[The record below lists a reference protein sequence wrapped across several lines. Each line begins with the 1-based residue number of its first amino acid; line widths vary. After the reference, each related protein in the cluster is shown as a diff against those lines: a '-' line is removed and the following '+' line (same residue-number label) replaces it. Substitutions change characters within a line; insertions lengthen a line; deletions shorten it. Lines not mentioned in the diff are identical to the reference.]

1 MRAAVICSPKP
12 GAMNSFDV
20 DIREHFLASEDRQWH
35 PTKKGIMVLP
45 ELLPHVIGGVEAL
58 EDVCE
63 LGTVATIPK
72 SSRVFTGPHVRRAS
86 RRASHIFFV
95 GTLLLHAQHR
105 MWKDAAMRTTVDL
118 PDDLLQAVEVRA
130 GVEGLHLG
138 EYIER
143 ICDSLS
149 PSRHPATPGA

>member
-1 MRAAVICSPKP
+1 MRAAVICLPKP

-20 DIREHFLASEDRQWH
+20 DIREHFLASEDRQGH

-72 SSRVFTGPHVRRAS
+72 SSRDEIQIGFRE
-86 RRASHIFFV
+86 F
-95 GTLLLHAQHR
+95 GTTR
-105 MWKDAAMRTTVDL
+105 YG
-118 PDDLLQAVEVRA
+118 EVRLWYCSEPTDDKKPSPK
-130 GVEGLHLG
+130 GVTFKIDLVEAIVNALRDAQENLG
-138 EYIER
+138 
-143 ICDSLS
+143 S
-149 PSRHPATPGA
+149 T